1 VEINM
6 TGTSIA
12 DAVARATAAAATAQ
26 AAAGG
31 AALPATIP
39 AGGAANAVVPH
50 TPGKRMSLDDV
61 ENGSMSVDG
70 YFKVKYEGLKV
81 GDKPGL
87 FETCIVEIVLPEVA
101 VCKSVKYGNP
111 AIYEKTYDEV
121 RTAKGGRW
129 DEAMARAKA
138 ADPSYKSDP
147 YISADI
153 PMKVLAPIT
162 DIKGVLLCEA
172 GKKLGYS
179 LSTTN
184 LAAFKDF
191 KRAVEAAGI
200 SLSATVVVEI
210 GFAPRSNK
218 NGNQWGTM
226 TFKLIGEKD
235 AEEAPPEE
243 AAA

>member
-1 VEINM
+1 M
-6 TGTSIA
+6 TMTSIA
-12 DAVARATAAAATAQ
+12 AAVAAATAAANAAQ
-26 AAAGG
+26 AAQAPG
-31 AALPATIP
+31 LPATVP
-39 AGGAANAVVPH
+39 VAGAANAVTPYA
-50 TPGKRMSLDDV
+50 PGKRMTLDDV

-87 FETCIVEIVLPEVA
+87 FEECLVEIVLPEVA

-121 RTAKGGRW
+121 RTAKGGSW
-129 DEAMARAKA
+129 PEAQARAKA

-153 PMKVLAPIT
+153 PMKVLAPIV
-162 DIKGVLLCEA
+162 DSKGVLLCEA

-184 LAAFKDF
+184 LGAFKDF

-200 SLSATVVVEI
+200 SLNGTVVVKV
-210 GFAPRSNK
+210 GYAPRSNK

-226 TFKLIGEKD
+226 TFTLVGEK
-235 AEEAPPEE
+235 EEAPPEE
-243 AAA
+243 VAA